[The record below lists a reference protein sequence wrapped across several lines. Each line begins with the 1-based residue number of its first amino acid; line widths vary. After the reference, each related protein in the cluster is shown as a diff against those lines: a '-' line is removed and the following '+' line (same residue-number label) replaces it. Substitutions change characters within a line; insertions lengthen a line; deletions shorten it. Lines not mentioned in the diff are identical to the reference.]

1 MEPLQARLMRAAN
14 QVAAAAT
21 TASTRRTLVH
31 HVVPPRTTAAR
42 QEEEGE
48 MTMHE
53 MQTHIRDLEHLVRHY
68 RRETKDLQDDAA
80 ALHAHLSFAGMLEAE
95 RLVKERSKRRQPRS
109 ELGSRAAVFS
119 DGLPNNI
126 AAVIRRVDAK
136 MAVGG
141 AENRVQRGKKR
152 RSDEEQVRET
162 VAPLHR
168 GGGEAA
174 VPAVRSQQP
183 AEGRPRTVG
192 NGFAKLSKPSRLME
206 WSSSEGKEALKTQ
219 HHFLVRP
226 IRPRHEDSDVQ
237 CESIREVVWAFKH
250 IGVPLA
256 PADVTH
262 LSGDGGEFSVE
273 VGVSHVH
280 RMPTASDPVLRSDDA
295 RSKVKFGHRLPNFV
309 VEKLSWD
316 DRGPSK
322 LVCHAMP
329 PGRGGLGACLQ
340 RNAAHLGERGHVVKS
355 VGDAEAGESGAWANV
370 HLRWDSMHRLETSEE
385 DVEVASVPL
394 DVRCFTTPTSKVRCR
409 FYRCTTCLAESD
421 VCRARNGLC
430 RHEPMRK

>member
-21 TASTRRTLVH
+21 TTTTRRATVH
-31 HVVPPRTTAAR
+31 HVVPPRTTTAC
-42 QEEEGE
+42 QEEDGK

-53 MQTHIRDLEHLVRHY
+53 MQTHIRDLEHLVLHY

-95 RLVKERSKRRQPRS
+95 QLVKERSKRRQPRS
-109 ELGSRAAVFS
+109 ELGARAAVFS
-119 DGLPNNI
+119 DGLPNII

-141 AENRVQRGKKR
+141 AEKRVQQGKKR
-152 RSDEEQVRET
+152 RSDEEHVRE
-162 VAPLHR
+162 VDAPHQR
-168 GGGEAA
+168 RAGEAA
-174 VPAVRSQQP
+174 VPELRSRQPTEVRSS
-183 AEGRPRTVG
+183 TVG
-192 NGFAKLSKPSRLME
+192 NEFAILSKPSRLLD
-206 WSSSEGKEALKTQ
+206 WSSSEGKAALRTQ

-226 IRPRHEDSDVQ
+226 IRPRQEGSDVQ

-256 PADVTH
+256 PADVIH

-273 VGVSHVH
+273 VGAAHVH

-295 RSKVKFGHRLPNFV
+295 RSRLKFGHRLPNFV
-309 VEKLSWD
+309 VEKLNWD
-316 DRGPSK
+316 NRGPSK

-329 PGRGGLGACLQ
+329 PGRGGLGACLR
-340 RNAAHLGERGHVVKS
+340 RNEAHKGERGHVVKS

-370 HLRWDSMHRLETSEE
+370 HLRWDRFHRLETSEE

-394 DVRCFTTPTSKVRCR
+394 DIRCFTTSTSKVRCR
-409 FYRCTTCLAESD
+409 FHRCTTCQAEND